1 MQTKSAGET
10 LFSVFFWL
18 FNLTLLLIAYVG
30 ILPFLGTAII
40 TDALKGEVPFD
51 LLLPLVGLVGVPT
64 TTSLLSLTK
73 AKPQALENVETKERK
88 FSFRSLSTIELFY
101 GVEAPLLVLCLVR
114 FFWLKELNPS
124 STIILLAGCVSI
136 GAYLHQL
143 IYGKP
148 TTVSGA
154 WIKLACNSLIFAIAL
169 YVLTLSLF
177 YAIPISAA
185 ILYGLLHTPLETLLL
200 VVVYGIILSP
210 IGVVIILSATIPFG
224 MAWIYIRS
232 WQSNLNDFALRYGW
246 TKAYIGTIAVIMSGL
261 IAVIA
266 VQKQPQVEVF
276 AALQKP
282 ITTERDRF
290 LLLQKSEQIRKG
302 LLNAYL
308 ATYRYQDYGQENT
321 NIRDLYNSVFPLGID
336 FSQSLQNT
344 YNVLVSPFLYDGKRT
359 DRDTATKLYSDFFD
373 VPILRGEQK
382 AVQKAVQATFNR
394 SEAKAGLL
402 DINEKKVWLAEQQ
415 VKVTPQGD
423 WAEVELYEIYENQTF
438 DSQEIV
444 YSFSLPPSAVITGVW
459 LGNSSDLSARFPFT
473 VSTRGAAQKVY
484 TEQVRRNV
492 DPALLEQI
500 GPNSYR
506 LRAFPVLPRNDKPL
520 HLWMTYQVLQTKDG
534 IALPQ
539 LSERRNI
546 FWTKDTKRLNNGKTV
561 ASQDNWFTS
570 AIATK
575 PTTPLLHQ
583 INLNGYQI
591 TGKPLSNKDYR
602 LPEGDRIAIVLDT
615 SYSMGQHSK
624 EAVKTFKWLK
634 EQAISSNDFDVY
646 ITSAPGVAPKKLDDL
661 AEFDVERATF
671 YGTMQPL
678 EMLRQFENLRGDSN
692 YDAILLIS
700 DRGSYELGSDTEALK
715 LPAPLWIV
723 HLGGVQSAYDDA
735 IFETIQASGGG
746 VATQVQEVMQRF
758 ATQKALAPGV
768 IGVEDNYAW
777 FAEKNNISADP
788 NNEFNPFAARQLI
801 NYLGQDRDLKEIAN
815 LDGIHQVAKASQIVT
830 PYSSMIV
837 LVNDQQKNDLKQAE
851 QKSDRFKREIE
862 DKQMPTFNNPLA
874 VSAVPEPAE
883 WMLIIVGAIALVV
896 IIKRKKEGNVVKLLI
911 KY

>member
-10 LFSVFFWL
+10 LFTVFFWM
-18 FNLTLLLIAYVG
+18 FNLTLLLIGYVG

-40 TDALKGEVPFD
+40 ADAIKGQVPFD
-51 LLLPLVGLVGVPT
+51 LLLPLVGLIGVPT

-73 AKPQALENVETKERK
+73 AKPQALENVDTKERK
-88 FSFRSLSTIELFY
+88 FSFRSLSTVQLFY
-101 GVEAPLLVLCLVR
+101 GVEAPLLVLCSVR
-114 FFWLKELNPS
+114 FFWLKELNDGS
-124 STIILLAGCVSI
+124 AIILLAGCVSI
-136 GAYLHQL
+136 GAFLHQL

-148 TTVSGA
+148 TTTSGA
-154 WIKLACNSLIFAIAL
+154 WVKLALHSLIFAIAL
-169 YVLTLSLF
+169 YVLILALF
-177 YAIPISAA
+177 YAIPVSAA
-185 ILYGLLHTPLETLLL
+185 ISYTLFHTSLQILLFA
-200 VVVYGIILSP
+200 IIHAIGLSP
-210 IGVVIILSATIPFG
+210 VVVVIILSATIPFG

-232 WQSNLNDFALRYGW
+232 WRNNLNDFASRYGW
-246 TKAYIGTIAVIMSGL
+246 TKAYVGTIAVIMSGL

-282 ITTERDRF
+282 ITTERDRS
-290 LLLQKSEQIRKG
+290 LLLQKSEEIRKG
-302 LLNAYL
+302 LVNAYL
-308 ATYRYQDYGQENT
+308 ATYRYQDYGRENT
-321 NIRDLYNSVFPLGID
+321 NIRNLYNSVFHLGED

-382 AVQKAVQATFNR
+382 AVQKAVEATFNR

-402 DINEKKVWLAEQQ
+402 SVNEEKVWLAEQR
-415 VKVTPQGD
+415 VKTTTKGD

-459 LGNSSDLSARFPFT
+459 LGNNSDLSARFPFA

-500 GPNSYR
+500 GPNNYR
-506 LRAFPVLPRNDKPL
+506 LRAFPVLPDKKTPL
-520 HLWMTYQVLQTKDG
+520 HLWMTYQVLQTNEG

-539 LSERRNI
+539 LSEKRNI
-546 FWTKDTKRLNNGKTV
+546 FWTKDTKRLNNGRSV
-561 ASQDNWFTS
+561 ADQNNWFAS

-583 INLNGYQI
+583 VNLNGYQI
-591 TGKPLSNKDYR
+591 TVKPLSNKDYR
-602 LPEGDRIAIVLDT
+602 LPEGDLIAVVLDT
-615 SYSMGQHSK
+615 SYSMAKHTK

-634 EQAISSNDFDVY
+634 AQAVSSNDFDIYV
-646 ITSAPGVAPKKLDDL
+646 TSAPGVAPKKLDNL
-661 AEFDVERATF
+661 AEFDVKRATF

-692 YDAILLIS
+692 YDGILLIS
-700 DRGSYELGSDTEALK
+700 DRGSYELGDDKAKALD

-758 ATQKALAPGV
+758 ATQSALAPGV
-768 IGVEDNYAW
+768 IGVEDGYAW
-777 FAEKNNISADP
+777 FGEKNDIPADP

-801 NYLGQDRDLKEIAN
+801 NYLGQDRDLKAIAN
-815 LDGIHQVAKASQIVT
+815 LDGIHKVAKAAQIVT

-851 QKSDRFKREIE
+851 KESERFKREIE

-883 WMLIIVGAIALVV
+883 WMLIIIGAIALG
-896 IIKRKKEGNVVKLLI
+896 IIVKRKKENAIV
-911 KY
+911 

>member
-1 MQTKSAGET
+1 MQIKSAGET
-10 LFSVFFWL
+10 LFTVFFWL
-18 FNLTLLLIAYVG
+18 FNLTLLLIGYVG

-40 TDALKGEVPFD
+40 TDALNGEVPFD
-51 LLLPLVGLVGVPT
+51 LLLPLVGLIGVPT

-73 AKPQALENVETKERK
+73 AKPQALENVDTKERK
-88 FSFRSLSTIELFY
+88 FSFRTLSIVQLFY

-114 FFWLKELNPS
+114 FFWLKELNPG
-124 STIILLAGCVSI
+124 STIILLAGCISI

-143 IYGKP
+143 IYGNP

-154 WIKLACNSLIFAIAL
+154 WIKLACHSLILAIAL
-169 YVLTLSLF
+169 YILTLALF
-177 YAIPISAA
+177 YAIPLSAA
-185 ILYGLLHTPLETLLL
+185 IMYGLFSTPIQVLFL
-200 VVVYGIILSP
+200 VIVYGIILSP
-210 IGVVIILSATIPFG
+210 VAVVIVLSATIPFG
-224 MAWIYIRS
+224 MAWIYIQAWRN
-232 WQSNLNDFALRYGW
+232 NLNDFASRYGW
-246 TKAYIGTIAVIMSGL
+246 TKAYVGTIAVLMSGL
-261 IAVIA
+261 IAIIA

-276 AALQKP
+276 AALQQP
-282 ITTERDRF
+282 ITTERDRS
-290 LLLQKSEQIRKG
+290 LLLQKSEEIRKG
-302 LLNAYL
+302 LVNAYL
-308 ATYRYQDYGQENT
+308 ATYRYQDYGRENT
-321 NIRDLYNSVFPLGID
+321 NIRNLYNSVFHLGED

-382 AVQKAVQATFNR
+382 AVQKAVEATFNR

-402 DINEKKVWLAEQQ
+402 SINERKVWLAEQR
-415 VKVTPQGD
+415 VKTTTKGD
-423 WAEVELYEIYENQTF
+423 WAEVELYEIYENQTY

-459 LGNSSDLSARFPFT
+459 LGNSSDLSARFPFA

-506 LRAFPVLPRNDKPL
+506 LRAFPVLPDKKTPL
-520 HLWMTYQVLQTKDG
+520 HLWMTYQVLQTKEG

-539 LSERRNI
+539 LSEKRNI
-546 FWTKDTKRLNNGKTV
+546 FWTKDTKRLNNGKI
-561 ASQDNWFTS
+561 ASQDNWFGS

-575 PTTPLLHQ
+575 PTTPLLHHV
-583 INLNGYQI
+583 NLNGYQI
-591 TGKPLSNKDYR
+591 TGKPLSKQDYR
-602 LPEGDRIAIVLDT
+602 LPSGDRIAIVLDT
-615 SYSMGQHSK
+615 SYSMAKHTP

-634 EQAISSNDFDVY
+634 QAISSNDFDVY
-646 ITSAPGVAPKKLDDL
+646 VTSAPGVAPKKLNDL
-661 AEFDVERATF
+661 AFDVERATF

-678 EMLRQFENLRGDSN
+678 EMLQQFEELRGDSN

-700 DRGSYELGSDTEALK
+700 DRGSYELGDDKAKALN

-723 HLGGVQSAYDDA
+723 HLGGAFSAYDDA

-758 ATQKALAPGV
+758 ATQSALAPGV
-768 IGVEDNYAW
+768 IGVEDGYAW
-777 FAEKNNISADP
+777 FAEKNNIPADP

-815 LDGIHQVAKASQIVT
+815 LDGIHKVAKAAQVVT

-837 LVNDQQKNDLKQAE
+837 LVNQQQQNDLKQAE
-851 QKSDRFKREIE
+851 KESDRFKREIE
-862 DKQMPTFNNPLA
+862 DKQMPTFNNPIA

-883 WMLIIVGAIALVV
+883 WMLIIVIAIALG
-896 IIKRKKEGNVVKLLI
+896 IIVKRKKENAIV
-911 KY
+911 

>member
-10 LFSVFFWL
+10 LFTVFFWM
-18 FNLTLLLIAYVG
+18 FNLTLLLIGYVG
-30 ILPFLGTAII
+30 ILPFLGTTIIADAI
-40 TDALKGEVPFD
+40 KGQVPFD
-51 LLLPLVGLVGVPT
+51 LLLPLVGLIGVPT

-73 AKPQALENVETKERK
+73 AKPQALENVDTKERK
-88 FSFRSLSTIELFY
+88 FSFRSLSTVQLFY
-101 GVEAPLLVLCLVR
+101 GVEAPLLVLCSVR
-114 FFWLKELNPS
+114 FFWLKELNAGS
-124 STIILLAGCVSI
+124 AIILLAGCVSI
-136 GAYLHQL
+136 GTFLHQL
-143 IYGKP
+143 LYSKP
-148 TTVSGA
+148 TTTSGA
-154 WIKLACNSLIFAIAL
+154 WVKLALHSLILAIAL
-169 YVLTLSLF
+169 YILTLALF
-177 YAIPISAA
+177 YAIPLSAA
-185 ILYGLLHTPLETLLL
+185 IMYGLFGTPLEVFLL
-200 VVVYGIILSP
+200 VIIYGIILSP
-210 IGVVIILSATIPFG
+210 VAVVIVLSATIPFG
-224 MAWIYIRS
+224 MALIYIQAWRN
-232 WQSNLNDFALRYGW
+232 NLNDFASRYGW
-246 TKAYIGTIAVIMSGL
+246 TKAYVGTIAVIMSGL

-282 ITTERDRF
+282 ITTERDRS
-290 LLLQKSEQIRKG
+290 LLLQKSEEIRKG
-302 LLNAYL
+302 LVNAYL
-308 ATYRYQDYGQENT
+308 ATYRYQDYGRENT
-321 NIRDLYNSVFPLGID
+321 NIRNLYNNVFHLGED

-359 DRDTATKLYSDFFD
+359 DRDTASKLYSNFFD

-382 AVQKAVQATFNR
+382 AVQKAVEATFNR

-402 DINEKKVWLAEQQ
+402 SVNEEKVWLAEQR
-415 VKVTPQGD
+415 VKTTTKGD

-459 LGNSSDLSARFPFT
+459 LGNSSDLSARFPFA

-500 GPNSYR
+500 GPNNYR
-506 LRAFPVLPRNDKPL
+506 LRAFPVLPDKKTPL
-520 HLWMTYQVLQTKDG
+520 HLWMTYQVLQTKAG

-539 LSERRNI
+539 LSEKRNI
-546 FWTKDTKRLNNGKTV
+546 FWTKDTKRLNNGRSV
-561 ASQDNWFTS
+561 ADQDSWFAS

-602 LPEGDRIAIVLDT
+602 LPEGDRIAVVLDT
-615 SYSMGQHSK
+615 SYSMAKHTK
-624 EAVKTFKWLK
+624 EAVTTFKWLK
-634 EQAISSNDFDVY
+634 QAISSNDFDVY
-646 ITSAPGVAPKKLDDL
+646 VTSAPGVAPKKLDNL

-700 DRGSYELGSDTEALK
+700 DRGSYELGDDKAKALD

-758 ATQKALAPGV
+758 ATQSALAPGV
-768 IGVEDNYAW
+768 IGVEDGYAW
-777 FAEKNNISADP
+777 FGEKNNIPADP

-801 NYLGQDRDLKEIAN
+801 NYLGQDRDLKAIAN
-815 LDGIHQVAKASQIVT
+815 LDGIHKVAKAAQIVT

-851 QKSDRFKREIE
+851 KESDRFKREIE

-883 WMLIIVGAIALVV
+883 WMLIIVIAIALG
-896 IIKRKKEGNVVKLLI
+896 IIVKRKKENAIV
-911 KY
+911 

>member
-1 MQTKSAGET
+1 MQIKSAVET
-10 LFSVFFWL
+10 LFTVCFWL
-18 FNLTLLLIAYVG
+18 FNLTLLLIGYVG

-40 TDALKGEVPFD
+40 ADALKGQVPFD
-51 LLLPLVGLVGVPT
+51 LLLPLVGLIGVPT

-73 AKPQALENVETKERK
+73 AKPQALENVETGERK
-88 FSFRSLSTIELFY
+88 FSFRTLSTIQLFY

-114 FFWLKELNPS
+114 FFWLKELNPG
-124 STIILLAGCVSI
+124 STIILLAGCISI

-143 IYGKP
+143 IYSKP
-148 TTVSGA
+148 TTTSGA
-154 WIKLACNSLIFAIAL
+154 WVKLACHSLMLAIAL
-169 YVLTLSLF
+169 YILTLALF
-177 YAIPISAA
+177 YAIPLSAA
-185 ILYGLLHTPLETLLL
+185 ITYGLFSTPIQVLFLA
-200 VVVYGIILSP
+200 IIYAIGLSF
-210 IGVVIILSATIPFG
+210 IAVVIVLSATIPFG
-224 MAWIYIRS
+224 MAWVYIQAWRN
-232 WQSNLNDFALRYGW
+232 NLNDFALQYGW
-246 TKAYIGTIAVIMSGL
+246 KRALVGTIAVIMSGL

-282 ITTERDRF
+282 ITTERDRS
-290 LLLQKSEQIRKG
+290 LLLQKSEKIRKG
-302 LLNAYL
+302 LVNAYL
-308 ATYRYQDYGQENT
+308 ATYRYQDYGRENT
-321 NIRDLYNSVFPLGID
+321 NIRDLYNSVFHLGID

-382 AVQKAVQATFNR
+382 AVQKAVEATFNR

-402 DINEKKVWLAEQQ
+402 SINEEKVWLAEQR
-415 VKVTPQGD
+415 VKTTTKGD

-459 LGNSSDLSARFPFT
+459 LGNSSDLSARFPFA

-506 LRAFPVLPRNDKPL
+506 LRAFPVLPDKKTPL
-520 HLWMTYQVLQTKDG
+520 HLWMTYQVLQTKEG

-539 LSERRNI
+539 LSEKRNI
-546 FWTKDTKRLNNGKTV
+546 FWTKDTKRLNNGKIT
-561 ASQDNWFTS
+561 SQDSWFAS

-575 PTTPLLHQ
+575 PTTPLLHRV
-583 INLNGYQI
+583 NLNGYQI
-591 TGKPLSNKDYR
+591 TGKPLSKQDYR

-615 SYSMGQHSK
+615 SYSMAKHTT
-624 EAVKTFKWLK
+624 EAVETFKWLK
-634 EQAISSNDFDVY
+634 AQAISSNDFDVY
-646 ITSAPGVAPKKLDDL
+646 ITSAPGVAPKKLNDL
-661 AEFDVERATF
+661 AFDVERTTF

-678 EMLRQFENLRGDSN
+678 EMLQQFENLRGGSN

-700 DRGSYELGSDTEALK
+700 DRGSYELGDDKATAIK

-723 HLGGVQSAYDDA
+723 HLGGAFSAYDDA

-758 ATQKALAPGV
+758 ATQKALVPEV
-768 IGVEDNYAW
+768 IGVEDGYAW
-777 FAEKNNISADP
+777 FAEKNNIPADP

-815 LDGIHQVAKASQIVT
+815 LDGIHKVAKAAQIVT

-851 QKSDRFKREIE
+851 KESDRFKREIE
-862 DKQMPTFNNPLA
+862 DKQMPTFNNPIA

-883 WMLIIVGAIALVV
+883 WMLIIVIAIALG
-896 IIKRKKEGNVVKLLI
+896 IIVKRKNENAIV
-911 KY
+911 